1 MIVYTATKQQFVDDV
16 RANAIADIIE
26 NEVSRKLNRNSPK
39 NEFISWKNSLQYM
52 FNVLHDDDIPASAG
66 VSIEYNIPLTNRR
79 VDFILTGK
87 DANRRDTAVIVELKQ
102 WQEVEVT
109 HKDAIVKTRFQHGE
123 KETNH
128 PSYQAWSYAALI
140 EDYNETVRNESIA
153 LLPCAYLHNM
163 KARDAINDDFY
174 AQHLKKAPVFISPDA
189 LKLSE
194 FLKKSVKYGDSDN
207 IMYRIEHG
215 KIKPSKN
222 LADALASMLDGNP
235 EFLMIDEQKLVFE
248 TALDLAHKAQQ
259 GNKQTLIVKGGP
271 GTGKSVVAI
280 NLLTELI
287 KRELLTQY
295 VSKNAAPREVFKKML
310 TGSRK
315 KTHIDNMFKG
325 SGGYIDTPENTFGA
339 LLVDEAH
346 RLNEKSGLY
355 GNLGE
360 NQIKELIN
368 ASRFNVFFIDEAQ
381 RVTLKDIG
389 SIQTIHQWADKCQ
402 STVTELDLVSQFR
415 CNGSDGYLAWIDNS
429 LQIRETANPTLEDI
443 DYDVKIFDDPNELRK
458 AIIDKNRVNNKARM
472 VAGYCWEWA
481 SKKDKDAMDIIIP
494 EFNFEAQW
502 NLTDDGSLWLI
513 AENSVE
519 QIGCIHTCQ
528 GLELDYI
535 GVIIGND
542 FIVRDGKVV
551 IQPLEHPSRDKALS
565 GIRGRLKKEPE
576 AALIA
581 ATEVIKNTYRTLMT
595 RGQKGCF
602 IFCTDQETREYFQ
615 QIAGRQLEQEDP
627 AELEASNAHSRS
639 YRGLDLPVVSFEQAK
654 PYQGYVPI
662 FDLEVAAG
670 GFSDQQDLENA
681 GNPED
686 SEWVQLPEHINTTQG
701 MFVTRVVGESMN
713 KRIIN
718 GSWCLFKANP
728 GGSRNGKIVLV
739 QHRDIE
745 DPDHGG
751 TYTVKTY
758 HSEKLEEDGVLVNQR
773 IVLKPET
780 NAYGFSRIVIEGGC
794 EGLVVVGEFLSVL

>member
-1 MIVYTATKQQFVDDV
+1 MIVYSATKQQFVDDV

-26 NEVSRKLNRNSPK
+26 GEVVRKLNRNSPR
-39 NEFISWKNSLQYM
+39 NEFISWQNSLQYM
-52 FNVLHDDDIPASAG
+52 FNVLHDPEIPASAG

-87 DANRRDTAVIVELKQ
+87 DANRQDTAVIVELKQ
-102 WQEVEVT
+102 WQEAQVT
-109 HKDAIVKTRFQHGE
+109 NKDAIVKTRFQHGE

-140 EDYNETVRNESIA
+140 EDYNQTVRDEAIT
-153 LLPCAYLHNM
+153 LQPCAYLHNM
-163 KARDAINDDFY
+163 KSADAINDDFY
-174 AQHLKKAPVFISPDA
+174 AEHTKKAPVFISPDA
-189 LKLSE
+189 LKLAE
-194 FLKKSVKYGDSDN
+194 FLKQSVKYGDSDN

-222 LADALASMLDGNP
+222 LADALVSMLDGNP
-235 EFLMIDEQKLVFE
+235 EFLMIDEQKLVYE
-248 TALDLAHKAQQ
+248 TALDLAHKAQN

-280 NLLTELI
+280 NLLAELT

-295 VSKNAAPREVFKKML
+295 VSKNAAPREVFKKVL

-325 SGGYIDTPENTFGA
+325 SGSYIDTPENTFDA

-360 NQIKELIN
+360 NQIKELIS
-368 ASRFNVFFIDEAQ
+368 ASHFNVFFIDEAQ

-389 SIQTIHQWADKCQ
+389 SVKTINYWVDKLQ
-402 STVTELDLVSQFR
+402 STVTELDLSSQFR
-415 CNGSDGYLAWIDNS
+415 CNGSDGYLAWIDNT
-429 LQIRETANPTLEDI
+429 LQIRETANTTLEDI
-443 DYDVKIFDDPNELRK
+443 DYDVKVFDDPNELRK
-458 AIIDKNRVNNKARM
+458 AIIQKNCVNNKARM

-481 SKKDKDAMDIIIP
+481 SKKDKTAMDIIIP

-513 AENSVE
+513 AEKSVE

-542 FIVRDGKVV
+542 FVIRDGEVI
-551 IQPLEHPSRDKALS
+551 IQPLEHPGRDKALS
-565 GIRGRLKKEPE
+565 GIRGWLKKEPE

-595 RGQKGCF
+595 RGQKGCY
-602 IFCTDQETREYFQ
+602 IYCTDQETREYFHK
-615 QIAGRQLEQEDP
+615 ITSRQLEQDEVGE
-627 AELEASNAHSRS
+627 AEESTA
-639 YRGLDLPVVSFEQAK
+639 YKGLDLPVVSIEQAK
-654 PYQGYVPI
+654 PYQGFVPI

-670 GFSDQQDLENA
+670 GFSDQQGLES
-681 GNPED
+681 PDEYD
-686 SEWVQLPEHINTTQG
+686 WVQLPEHINTTQG

-758 HSEKLEEDGVLVNQR
+758 HSEKIEEDGVLVNQR

-780 NAYGFSRIVIEGGC
+780 TAYGYSPIIIEDGG
-794 EGLVVVGEFLSVL
+794 EELVVVGEWLGSINN

>member
-1 MIVYTATKQQFVDDV
+1 MIVYSATKQQFVDDV
-16 RANAIADIIE
+16 RANAIAEIIE
-26 NEVSRKLNRNSPK
+26 SEVARKLNRNSPR
-39 NEFISWKNSLQYM
+39 NEFISWHNSLQYM
-52 FNVLHDDDIPASAG
+52 FNVLHDPEIPASAG

-87 DANRRDTAVIVELKQ
+87 DANRQDTAVIIELKQ
-102 WQEVEVT
+102 WQEALIT
-109 HKDAIVKTRFQHGE
+109 NKDAIVKTRFQHGE

-140 EDYNETVRNESIA
+140 QDYNQTVRDEAIT
-153 LLPCAYLHNM
+153 LQPCAYLHNM
-163 KARDAINDDFY
+163 KSAHVICDDFY
-174 AQHLKKAPVFISPDA
+174 GEHLKKAPVFISPDA
-189 LKLSE
+189 LKLAE
-194 FLKKSVKYGDSDN
+194 FLKQSVKYGDSDN

-222 LADALASMLDGNP
+222 LADALVSMLDGNP
-235 EFLMIDEQKLVFE
+235 EFIMIDEQKLVYE
-248 TALDLAHKAQQ
+248 TALDLAHKAQR
-259 GNKQTLIVKGGP
+259 GIKQTLIVKGGP

-280 NLLTELI
+280 NLLSELT

-325 SGGYIDTPENTFGA
+325 SGSYIDMPENTFDA

-360 NQIKELIN
+360 NQIKELIR
-368 ASRFNVFFIDEAQ
+368 ASHFNIFFIDEAQ

-389 SIQTIHQWADKCQ
+389 SVEAINQWAYALK
-402 STVTELDLVSQFR
+402 STVTELDLSSQFR

-429 LQIRETANPTLEDI
+429 LQIRETANTTLEDI
-443 DYDVKIFDDPNELRK
+443 DYDVKVFDDPNKLRK
-458 AIIDKNRVNNKARM
+458 AIFEKNRINNKSRM

-481 SKKDKDAMDIIIP
+481 SKKDTTAMDIIIP
-494 EFNFEAQW
+494 EHNFAAQW

-513 AENSVE
+513 AEKSVE

-542 FIVRDGKVV
+542 FVIRDGEVV
-551 IQPLEHPSRDKALS
+551 IQPLEHPGRDKALS
-565 GIRGRLKKEPE
+565 GIRGWLKKEPK
-576 AALIA
+576 AALDA
-581 ATEVIKNTYRTLMT
+581 AAEVIKNTYRTLMT

-602 IFCTDQETREYFQ
+602 IYCTDQETREYFQ
-615 QIAGRQLEQEDP
+615 KITHRQLAQEESD
-627 AELEASNAHSRS
+627 ELDSSRV
-639 YRGLDLPVVSFEQAK
+639 YKGLDLPVVSFEQAT

-670 GFSDQQDLENA
+670 GFSDQQNLENT
-681 GNPED
+681 GNLED
-686 SEWVQLPEHINTTQG
+686 NEWVQLPEHINTAEG

-718 GSWCLFKANP
+718 GSWCLFKTNP

-739 QHRDIE
+739 QHRNIE

-751 TYTVKTY
+751 TYTIKTY
-758 HSEKLEEDGVLVNQR
+758 QSEKIEEDGVLMNQR
-773 IVLKPET
+773 IVLKPES
-780 NAYGFSRIVIEGGC
+780 NAYGYSPIIIEDDGEELAVI
-794 EGLVVVGEFLSVL
+794 GEFLLVL

>member
-1 MIVYTATKQQFVDDV
+1 MVSQNKHLDLSNHYHHASINQSQAYLCRFSKGYEGDQFHF
-16 RANAIADIIE
+16 
-26 NEVSRKLNRNSPK
+26 P
-39 NEFISWKNSLQYM
+39 
-52 FNVLHDDDIPASAG
+52 
-66 VSIEYNIPLTNRR
+66 
-79 VDFILTGK
+79 
-87 DANRRDTAVIVELKQ
+87 
-102 WQEVEVT
+102 
-109 HKDAIVKTRFQHGE
+109 
-123 KETNH
+123 
-128 PSYQAWSYAALI
+128 
-140 EDYNETVRNESIA
+140 RNESIA

-163 KARDAINDDFY
+163 KERDAINDDFY
-174 AQHLKKAPVFISPDA
+174 AEHIKKAPVFISPDA
-189 LKLSE
+189 LKH
-194 FLKKSVKYGDSDN
+194 

-259 GNKQTLIVKGGP
+259 GHKQTLIVKGGP
-271 GTGKSVVAI
+271 GAG
-280 NLLTELI
+280 
-287 KRELLTQY
+287 
-295 VSKNAAPREVFKKML
+295 
-310 TGSRK
+310 K
-315 KTHIDNMFKG
+315 KTH
-325 SGGYIDTPENTFGA
+325 IDTPENTFGA

-429 LQIRETANPTLEDI
+429 LQIRPTAHLGLKSTLEDI
-443 DYDVKIFDDPNELRK
+443 DYDVKVFDDPNDLRK

-472 VAGYCWEWA
+472 VAGYCWDWV
-481 SKKDKDAMDIIIP
+481 SKSGKKKKDKDAMDIIIP

-513 AENSVE
+513 AENSVK

-576 AALIA
+576 AALTA

-602 IFCTDQETREYFQ
+602 IYCTDQETREYFQ

-670 GFSDQQDLENA
+670 GFSDQQGLENA
-681 GNPED
+681 GNLED

-739 QHRDIE
+739 QHRDIQ

-758 HSEKLEEDGVLVNQR
+758 HSEKIEEDGVLVNQR

-780 NAYGFSRIVIEGGC
+780 NAYGYSPIVVESGG
-794 EGLVVVGEFLSVL
+794 EELVVVGEFITGI

>member
-1 MIVYTATKQQFVDDV
+1 MIVYSATKQQFVDDV

-26 NEVSRKLNRNSPK
+26 GEVARKLNRNSPR
-39 NEFISWKNSLQYM
+39 NEVISWQNSLQYM
-52 FNVLHDDDIPASAG
+52 FNVLHDPDIPASAG

-87 DANRRDTAVIVELKQ
+87 DANRQDTAVIVELKQ
-102 WQEVEVT
+102 WQEAKVT
-109 HKDAIVKTRFQHGE
+109 NKDAIVKTRFQHGE
-123 KETNH
+123 QETNH

-140 EDYNETVRNESIA
+140 EDYNQTVRDEAIT
-153 LLPCAYLHNM
+153 LQPCAYLHNM
-163 KARDAINDDFY
+163 KSADAINDKFY
-174 AQHLKKAPVFISPDA
+174 AEHTEKAPVFISPDA
-189 LKLSE
+189 LKLAE
-194 FLKKSVKYGDSDN
+194 FLKQSVKYGDSDN

-222 LADALASMLDGNP
+222 LADALVSMLDGNP
-235 EFLMIDEQKLVFE
+235 EFLMIDEQKLVYE
-248 TALDLAHKAQQ
+248 TALDLAHKAQN

-280 NLLTELI
+280 NLLVELTD
-287 KRELLTQY
+287 RELLTQY
-295 VSKNAAPREVFKKML
+295 VSKNAAPREVFKKVL

-315 KTHIDNMFKG
+315 KTHIDNLFKG
-325 SGGYIDTPENTFGA
+325 SGSYIDTAKNTFAA

-355 GNLGE
+355 SNLGE

-368 ASRFNVFFIDEAQ
+368 ASHFNVFFIDEAQ

-389 SIQTIHQWADKCQ
+389 SAETIKYWADKLQ
-402 STVTELDLVSQFR
+402 STVTELDLSSQFR
-415 CNGSDGYLAWIDNS
+415 CNGSDGYLAWIDNT
-429 LQIRETANPTLEDI
+429 LQIRETANTTLEDI
-443 DYDVKIFDDPNELRK
+443 DYDVKVFDDPNELRN
-458 AIIDKNRVNNKARM
+458 AIFKKNRLNNKARM
-472 VAGYCWEWA
+472 VAGYCWEWS
-481 SKKDKDAMDIIIP
+481 SKKDKCAMDIIIP
-494 EFNFEAQW
+494 EHNFEAQW

-513 AENSVE
+513 AEKSVE
-519 QIGCIHTCQ
+519 QVGCIHTCQ

-542 FIVRDGKVV
+542 FVVRDGEVV
-551 IQPLEHPSRDKALS
+551 IQPLEHPGRDKALS
-565 GIRGRLKKEPE
+565 GIRGWLKKEPK
-576 AALIA
+576 AALAA

-602 IFCTDQETREYFQ
+602 IYCTDQETREYFHK
-615 QIAGRQLEQEDP
+615 IASRKVDGDEGLEVE
-627 AELEASNAHSRS
+627 EHTT
-639 YRGLDLPVVSFEQAK
+639 YKGLDLPVVSFEKAT
-654 PYQGYVPI
+654 PYKGYVPI

-670 GFSDQQDLENA
+670 GFSDQQGLESQ
-681 GNPED
+681 EEHD
-686 SEWVQLPEHINTTQG
+686 WVQLPEYINTTKG

-758 HSEKLEEDGVLVNQR
+758 HSEKIEEGGELVNRR

-780 NAYGFSRIVIEGGC
+780 NAYGYSPIVIEDN
-794 EGLVVVGEFLSVL
+794 GEELMVIGELLQAV

>member
-1 MIVYTATKQQFVDDV
+1 MIVYSATKQQFVDDV
-16 RANAIADIIE
+16 RANAIADKIE
-26 NEVSRKLNRNSPK
+26 SEVARKLHRNSPR
-39 NEFISWKNSLQYM
+39 NEFISWQNSLQYM

-87 DANRRDTAVIVELKQ
+87 DANRQDTAIIVELKQ
-102 WQEVEVT
+102 WQEATVT
-109 HKDAIVKTRFQHGE
+109 KKDAIVKTRFQHGI

-140 EDYNETVRNESIA
+140 QDYNQTVRDEAIT
-153 LLPCAYLHNM
+153 LQPCAYLHNM
-163 KARDAINDDFY
+163 KSAEAINDDFY
-174 AQHLKKAPVFISPDA
+174 AEHINKAPVFISPDA
-189 LKLSE
+189 LKLAD
-194 FLKKSVKYGDSDN
+194 FLKQHVKYGDSDN

-222 LADALASMLDGNP
+222 LADALVSMLDGNP
-235 EFLMIDEQKLVFE
+235 EFLMIDEQKLVYE
-248 TALDLAHKAQQ
+248 TALDLAHKAQK

-280 NLLTELI
+280 NLLAELT

-295 VSKNAAPREVFKKML
+295 VSKNAAPREVFKKVL

-315 KTHIDNMFKG
+315 KTQIDNMFKG
-325 SGGYIDTPENTFGA
+325 SGSYIDTPPNTFGA

-360 NQIKELIN
+360 NQIKELIS

-389 SIQTIHQWADKCQ
+389 SVDAIKQWADTLK
-402 STVTELDLVSQFR
+402 STVTELDLSSQFR

-429 LQIRETANPTLEDI
+429 LQIRETANTTLEDI
-443 DYDVKIFDDPNELRK
+443 DYDVKVFDDPNELRK
-458 AIIDKNRVNNKARM
+458 AIFEKNRVNNKARM

-481 SKKDKDAMDIIIP
+481 SKKDKTAMDIIIP

-513 AENSVE
+513 AEKSVE

-542 FIVRDGKVV
+542 FVIRDGEVL
-551 IQPLEHPSRDKALS
+551 IQPLEHPGRDKALS
-565 GIRGRLKKEPE
+565 GIRGWLKKEPE
-576 AALIA
+576 AALAA

-602 IFCTDQETREYFQ
+602 IYCTDQETREHFQ
-615 QIAGRQLEQEDP
+615 KITSRQLEQE
-627 AELEASNAHSRS
+627 ASTELDSAGLYGSA
-639 YRGLDLPVVSFEQAK
+639 YKGLDLPVVSFEQAK

-670 GFSDQQDLENA
+670 GFSDQQGLENQ
-681 GNPED
+681 ED
-686 SEWVQLPEHINTTQG
+686 FNWVELPEHINTTQG

-758 HSEKLEEDGVLVNQR
+758 HSEKVEEDGVLVNQR

-780 NAYGFSRIVIEGGC
+780 NAYGYSPIVIDNNGDE
-794 EGLVVVGEFLSVL
+794 LVVVGELINQII